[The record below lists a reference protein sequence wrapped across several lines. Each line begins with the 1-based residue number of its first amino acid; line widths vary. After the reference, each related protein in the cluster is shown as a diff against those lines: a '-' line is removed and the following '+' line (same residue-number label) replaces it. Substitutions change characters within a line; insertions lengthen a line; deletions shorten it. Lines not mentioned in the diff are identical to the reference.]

1 MRLQGQLGLGGV
13 FGAEDGA
20 GGGKGPDAVAGGILD
35 GAVLQPDCPVY
46 QPVLTSRFFF
56 SVSTATPWVLRV
68 VFTASWAVENT
79 SARPSVL

>member
-1 MRLQGQLGLGGV
+1 M
-13 FGAEDGA
+13 
-20 GGGKGPDAVAGGILD
+20 
-35 GAVLQPDCPVY
+35 VLSPSQIARS
-46 QPVLTSRFFF
+46 TSRFFF